1 MGLPK
6 DQKYLGRTKI
16 ESSYFLTKLKNSLG
30 PYGPNSTGMI
40 DKTPTS
46 LSPSSK
52 RRHYSKIQPEFLEKF
67 KRSPVGDSISIENC
81 SQSFVKYRS
90 IDHDHP
96 SKTPDSKDSCHPAN
110 HLVDIKDSP
119 STSIDRSPTPG
130 HRVLGD
136 SRSLSQSGK
145 VNFKLNYGA
154 KNLGSHK

>member
-6 DQKYLGRTKI
+6 DQKYLGRNKI

-30 PYGPNSTGMI
+30 PQGQNLTATPE
-40 DKTPTS
+40 KTLTS

-81 SQSFVKYRS
+81 SQNFVKYGS

-96 SKTPDSKDSCHPAN
+96 SIGPDSKDSYQPAN
-110 HLVDIKDSP
+110 HLVEIKDSP
-119 STSIDRSPTPG
+119 STSIDTSPTPG
-130 HRVLGD
+130 HRVLGN
-136 SRSLSQSGK
+136 SRSLSRSGK
-145 VNFKLNYGA
+145 VNFKPDFGA
-154 KNLGSHK
+154 KNLGLHR